1 FENKLTSHNVSYVEY
16 VQCYENSKYVP
27 SSDTFLTE
35 RGVKLL
41 REKHYSEIV
50 NSENFI
56 LQNEKDFREGM
67 QTGLSDA
74 AGCPSDPS
82 DSNALLIVN
91 RTPCAKEGN
100 KTNKTKSSTI
110 AEVVDYNSGNST
122 INLLTP
128 KLARSPTTIVPTI
141 PTGQSS
147 RQLFLE
153 RSLSPSAPLSVNETV
168 FVSASS
174 SNPNMTIKR
183 GLHNPRNNL
192 LSEVLDTQQHR
203 LPVTA
208 QYSDELVAAQNGD
221 SDSFSSSMPEL
232 EGDIFNISEVL
243 SALLHGVEENEK
255 GNDDRQN
262 THSNNRTGIILPP
275 NNRDIGKHP
284 SCMVIIHVLLEE

>member
-1 FENKLTSHNVSYVEY
+1 ML
-16 VQCYENSKYVP
+16 
-27 SSDTFLTE
+27 
-35 RGVKLL
+35 
-41 REKHYSEIV
+41 
-50 NSENFI
+50 
-56 LQNEKDFREGM
+56 
-67 QTGLSDA
+67 TGLSDA
-74 AGCPSDPS
+74 GGFPSDPS

-91 RTPCAKEGN
+91 RTPCAKEG
-100 KTNKTKSSTI
+100 KTNKIKSSTI

-153 RSLSPSAPLSVNETV
+153 TRLSPSAPLSVNETV

-192 LSEVLDTQQHR
+192 LSEVLNTQQHR

-208 QYSDELVAAQNGD
+208 QYSDEL
-221 SDSFSSSMPEL
+221 
-232 EGDIFNISEVL
+232 
-243 SALLHGVEENEK
+243 
-255 GNDDRQN
+255 GNLN
-262 THSNNRTGIILPP
+262 
-275 NNRDIGKHP
+275 
-284 SCMVIIHVLLEE
+284 